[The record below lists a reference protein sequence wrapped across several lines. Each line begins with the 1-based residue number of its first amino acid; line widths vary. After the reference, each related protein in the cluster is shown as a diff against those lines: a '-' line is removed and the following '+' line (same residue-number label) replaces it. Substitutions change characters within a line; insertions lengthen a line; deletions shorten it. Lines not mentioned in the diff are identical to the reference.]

1 MKECLVVSVVL
12 NYRMHIFVIYMFA
25 LVLREIPGVTV
36 FVIYRHSLSVTPDP
50 IICPS
55 LLGSF
60 SLSVCPAIKAYI
72 TVTMSWTFKK
82 LGESVGTYIGLIY
95 RIKISLRYA
104 PRALHNARNGSKG

>member
-25 LVLREIPGVTV
+25 LVLREIPGV

-60 SLSVCPAIKAYI
+60 SLSVCPAIKAYS

-82 LGESVGTYIGLIY
+82 LGESVGTYIGPIY
-95 RIKISLRYA
+95 CIKISLRYA
-104 PRALHNARNGSKG
+104 PRALRNARNGSKG